1 MAGTSLYKDDDDGG
15 VISDINVTPLVDIML
30 VLLIIFMVTA
40 RLIVNRAIPVKTPK
54 AVSGQEV
61 KTTLALTL
69 QVQPDQSRLLFL
81 NGAPADDRNK
91 VSEYVRK
98 AVAANADIQAVIT
111 ADTVVP
117 HGEVID
123 LIDLVK
129 LAGVTNFALTV
140 DKKEAGP

>member
-1 MAGTSLYKDDDDGG
+1 MAGTSLYKDDDDSGG
-15 VISDINVTPLVDIML
+15 VISEINVTPLVDIVL

-40 RLIVNRAIPVKTPK
+40 RFIVNRAIPVRTPK
-54 AVSGQEV
+54 AVSGQEI

-69 QVQPDQSRLLFL
+69 DEARVLYL
-81 NGAPADDRNK
+81 NGERVEDRAK
-91 VSEYVRK
+91 VSEYVQK

-111 ADTVVP
+111 ADAAVA
-117 HGEVID
+117 HGEVIG

-140 DKKEAGP
+140 EKQEP